1 MQDNCECERLSNKAK
16 TRDTCVR
23 GDVNIKAYIR
33 IWLGTYLIMKR
44 RKQRSTEAV
53 FAKPA
58 AKASLRNLGSGTL
71 ELIDNTIKF
80 HIEKGYF
87 KKRKEVARE
96 IPMTEI
102 ESITRVGNEFNIT
115 WKGVTDIFVIEETE
129 LVGTIYELITE
140 ALKEQRKMLED
151 KEAAKQKRNE
161 LTKILSVAIEI
172 VNSLFDVLRSLQG
185 RVDWNHV
192 EGYLKRS
199 EENVKNFTGQKTDT
213 INLDFT
219 KLSLAIKEHLPEEIS
234 KETYSILRSLYE
246 YFSGLASK
254 NEFPE
259 QTHPNYHDAKTTILA
274 HYILNDIILGTIVGD
289 EEIEK
294 ESNELVM
301 MLDDLSKGTDLKI
314 NVDAVKDI
322 INKLGMEKGKES
334 VIEESR
340 AVLRQQLKELITA

>member
-1 MQDNCECERLSNKAK
+1 MR
-16 TRDTCVR
+16 
-23 GDVNIKAYIR
+23 
-33 IWLGTYLIMKR
+33 R
-44 RKQRSTEAV
+44 RKRRSTEAI
-53 FAKPA
+53 FAGSA

-87 KKRKEVARE
+87 KKRKEIARE
-96 IPMTEI
+96 IPMTDI
-102 ESITRVGNEFNIT
+102 ESINRVGNEFSIT

-129 LVGTIYELITE
+129 LVGTIYERITE

-161 LTKILSVAIEI
+161 LAKTLSVAMEI
-172 VNSLFDVLRSLQG
+172 VDSLFDVLRSLHG
-185 RVDWNHV
+185 RVDWNRV

-199 EENVKNFTGQKTDT
+199 EENVRSFTGQKIDT

-246 YFSGLASK
+246 YFSGLTSK
-254 NEFPE
+254 NEFLE
-259 QTHPNYHDAKTTILA
+259 QIHPNYHDAKTTILA
-274 HYILNDIILGTIVGD
+274 HYTLNDIILGTIVGD
-289 EEIEK
+289 EEIGK

-314 NVDAVKDI
+314 NIDAIKDI

-340 AVLRQQLKELITA
+340 AVFRQQLKELITA